1 MFEKNENKVKWS
13 KKKKGF
19 VIGIGVLILLIAAA
33 AFLIPPKN
41 IAPIVSAGEVT
52 EGYIEE
58 AVSINGTI
66 EGAEKAEIMSSSA
79 NEISSILVKEGQ
91 QVIAGQT
98 LAKLNASDLQS
109 QYAKAVNALSLSRT
123 QYENAKL
130 LFNEGAISKD
140 ELNQKKSLY
149 NNDILTVQSY
159 DIGDK
164 TSIKSP
170 INGTVTRINAVAG
183 KVASSSINSEALF
196 VVEDLNNLKM
206 KVEVSEFDISKIKV
220 GQKVK
225 IKAEVTGDV
234 IIFGQVEKIAS
245 TGESKNS
252 ATNEMIIPVVI
263 LIDKGQTNIISGV
276 SAKASILIQSK
287 EKALIVPIDSIL
299 EDPETGENSIVLLNA
314 DETVKIILVKLG
326 IEGTLD
332 VEVIS
337 SKLKVRD
344 KIILNPGFDL
354 KDGATVRI
362 QEEAGSRNE

>member
-1 MFEKNENKVKWS
+1 MFKKNENKVKWS
-13 KKKKGF
+13 RKKKGF
-19 VIGIGVLILLIAAA
+19 VIGIGVLILLIAVAV
-33 AFLIPPKN
+33 FFIPPKN
-41 IAPIVSAGEVT
+41 NAAIVSAGEVT

-91 QVIAGQT
+91 QVVAGQT
-98 LAKLNASDLQS
+98 LARLNASDIQS
-109 QYAKAVNALSLSRT
+109 QYAKAANALSLSRT

-140 ELNQKKSLY
+140 ELIQKKSLY
-149 NNDILTVQSY
+149 DNDALTVQSY
-159 DIGDK
+159 DIGGK

-206 KVEVSEFDISKIKV
+206 KVKVSEFDISKIKV

-234 IIFGQVEKIAS
+234 IISGQVEKIAS
-245 TGESKNS
+245 TGESKDAAS
-252 ATNEMIIPVVI
+252 KEMIIPVI
-263 LIDKGQTNIISGV
+263 ISIDKGQINIISGV
-276 SAKASILIQSK
+276 SAKASILIQSN
-287 EKALIVPIDSIL
+287 EKALIVPIDAIL
-299 EDPETGENSIVLLNA
+299 ENPETGENSIVLLNA
-314 DETVKIILVKLG
+314 DNTVKIIPVKLG
-326 IEGTLD
+326 IEGTMNI
-332 VEVIS
+332 EVIS
-337 SKLKVRD
+337 TKLKVKD
-344 KIILNPGFDL
+344 KIILSPGFDL
-354 KDGATVRI
+354 KNGMTVQI
-362 QEEAGSRNE
+362 QEEAGSTNV

>member
-1 MFEKNENKVKWS
+1 MFKKNENKVKWS
-13 KKKKGF
+13 KKKKGV

-33 AFLIPPKN
+33 VFLIPQKN
-41 IAPIVSAGEVT
+41 NAAIVSAGEVT

-79 NEISSILVKEGQ
+79 NEISSILVKEGE
-91 QVIAGQT
+91 QVVAGQT
-98 LAKLNASDLQS
+98 LARLNASDIQS
-109 QYAKAVNALSLSRT
+109 QYAKAANALSLSRT

-130 LFNEGAISKD
+130 LFDEGAISKD
-140 ELNQKKSLY
+140 ELIQKKSLFD
-149 NNDILTVQSY
+149 NDVLTVQSY

-206 KVEVSEFDISKIKV
+206 NVKVSEFDISKIKV

-234 IIFGQVEKIAS
+234 VIFGQVEKIAS
-245 TGESKNS
+245 TGESKDAAS
-252 ATNEMIIPVVI
+252 KEMIIPVI
-263 LIDKGQTNIISGV
+263 ISIDKGQTNIISGV

-287 EKALIVPIDSIL
+287 EKALIVPIDAIL

-314 DETVKIILVKLG
+314 DNTVKIIPVKLG
-326 IEGTLD
+326 IEGTMNI
-332 VEVIS
+332 EVIS
-337 SKLKVRD
+337 TKLKVKD
-344 KIILNPGFDL
+344 KIILSPGFDL
-354 KDGATVRI
+354 KNGMTVQI
-362 QEEAGSRNE
+362 QEEAGSTNE